1 MPRRIFVFETPDR
14 FVPGTVGEPGDR
26 TFFLQVRKQAA
37 VISVALEKVQVA
49 ALAERL
55 GILLDE
61 LVRRGIE
68 VPPEPAGAQRDTEPL
83 DEPLMELFRVG
94 TMALSWDGERE
105 RVLVETRETTDD
117 EEEALE
123 VADDEDGPDLVR
135 VHLTLEEAR
144 AFIERAERIVAAGRL
159 PCPLCG
165 QPLDPRGH
173 LCPRRNGTSYL
184 N

>member
-14 FVPGTVGEPGDR
+14 FVPGTIGEPGSR
-26 TFFLQVRKQAA
+26 TFFLQVRKAAA

-55 GILLDE
+55 GVLLDE
-61 LVRRGIE
+61 LERRGIE
-68 VPPEPAGAQRDTEPL
+68 VPPEPGGVTRDTEPL
-83 DEPLMELFRVG
+83 DEPLLELFRVG
-94 TMALSWDGERE
+94 AMALSWDADRE
-105 RVLVETRETTDD
+105 RVLIETRETTGD
-117 EEEALE
+117 EEEPLE
-123 VADDEDGPDLVR
+123 VADDEDGPDVVR
-135 VHLTLEEAR
+135 VHLTLEETR
-144 AFIERAERIVAAGRL
+144 SFIERAERIVGAGRL

-173 LCPRRNGTSYL
+173 ICPRRNGTGYL